1 MGQCNCTISTWGN
14 TGSPSCEI
22 LEGVTRGLIFVSME
36 TSAGTANKIATGAT
50 LNKAYFDALINNSD
64 PTARWYPV
72 RNLENVEDVRAE
84 AIYETPPSG
93 YKYKIKDGVRSF
105 KAMAMKKSFVFL
117 SKLEQLGCNDIG
129 VYRIDSNDNLIG
141 ITDGTDLYPVR
152 LAKETIDFLKIM
164 TKDNEHGKVQV
175 SFDFDESENDSS
187 LRILTSTTAGIKFS
201 TLNGLLDVTG
211 VVSDISTT
219 GFTLT
224 MTHDYGT
231 FDGTDNKVTDWVKAD
246 YELTEVTP
254 TPGTAEITSV
264 TETSD
269 GVYVFVI
276 SEQTSKDVL
285 SLSQAAGKLGFELE
299 DVTVTIPS

>member
-1 MGQCNCTISTWGN
+1 MAQCNCTISTWGN

-36 TSAGTANKIATGAT
+36 TSAGTANKITTGAT

-211 VVSDISTT
+211 VASDISTT

-276 SEQTSKDVL
+276 SEQTSADVL
-285 SLSQAAGKLGFELE
+285 SLTQASGKLGFELE
-299 DVTVTIPS
+299 AVTVTIPS

>member
-129 VYRIDSNDNLIG
+129 VYRIDSNDNLI
-141 ITDGTDLYPVR
+141 
-152 LAKETIDFLKIM
+152 
-164 TKDNEHGKVQV
+164 
-175 SFDFDESENDSS
+175 
-187 LRILTSTTAGIKFS
+187 
-201 TLNGLLDVTG
+201 
-211 VVSDISTT
+211 
-219 GFTLT
+219 
-224 MTHDYGT
+224 
-231 FDGTDNKVTDWVKAD
+231 
-246 YELTEVTP
+246 
-254 TPGTAEITSV
+254 
-264 TETSD
+264 
-269 GVYVFVI
+269 
-276 SEQTSKDVL
+276 
-285 SLSQAAGKLGFELE
+285 
-299 DVTVTIPS
+299 